1 MKRSTAS
8 WTTAIAASALLAMPV
23 GSWAQQTSPTPS
35 QTSRPSGAQMDQ
47 QGSANEHLRQAEA
60 ALSDIPA
67 ASLTGANKAKVAEL
81 KRHIGALGRTA
92 AATPAPGK
100 TSTAPAGKATWS
112 TEVAA
117 ADRILTELLGAQ
129 STTGATTTGTTG
141 STSTKPGAQSKS
153 STSATATLDES
164 ARAKLQEVRTHLTA
178 FAASMSGGNTPGA
191 STPSADDPASPASAS
206 AAAAP
211 ASTTADPAS
220 STATA
225 SAAPS
230 AQAPTPSAPAT
241 PSEPSAAA
249 ATPQAQSQTAQAA
262 SPAQSVDT
270 EGVKRHLTAARD
282 SLSQMTQLPAAAQL
296 TGDARTQVSQLI
308 SNFNELITT
317 SSNWK
322 AAYDKVQA
330 NLTSL
335 IGEQRADESPTPAA
349 GTAGAVGTSGTTAL
363 DPGIRGKLVEFRTH
377 LMEFEKAAGG
387 GSSASASSPAASSP
401 AASSPSAAT
410 PSPDPAAAAASTAAP
425 ASATPAASPS
435 TSPAPTATPE
445 PSAPTA
451 TPEPSP
457 TGTSGRSSSTPS
469 PAGTSGT
476 AAPSATPS
484 AEPQERPS
492 SSAAQSSSTQKG
504 MSSEAMRHIEAIEAI
519 LNGSATAG
527 TTGSTATTKTGSS
540 LDRAQIEQIR
550 THLAALR
557 KALNEK

>member
-1 MKRSTAS
+1 L
-8 WTTAIAASALLAMPV
+8 ALLAMPV

-47 QGSANEHLRQAEA
+47 KGSANEHLRQAEA

-153 STSATATLDES
+153 STSASATLDES

-191 STPSADDPASPASAS
+191 PTPSADDPASPASAS

-211 ASTTADPAS
+211 ASTTTNPAS

-230 AQAPTPSAPAT
+230 AQAPTASAPAT

-270 EGVKRHLTAARD
+270 DGVKRHLTAARD

-335 IGEQRADESPTPAA
+335 IGEQRADESPAPAA

-377 LMEFEKAAGG
+377 LMDFEKAAGG
-387 GSSASASSPAASSP
+387 GSSASASSPAA
-401 AASSPSAAT
+401 AT
-410 PSPDPAAAAASTAAP
+410 PSTDPAAAAASTAAP

-476 AAPSATPS
+476 AAPGATPS